1 MGATGLTD
9 PATIRQSALRM
20 EEPASPPSNATK
32 TVAAGRTDMQPQETA
47 RLRKR
52 AWFEYNQPI
61 SRKRTILLGVA
72 VWVAFFGLW
81 EVAAARNWINP
92 IFMPPPHRVVSTL
105 YTMVLERGFLADIA
119 ISVYRILASFALACL
134 VAVPLGIFMGSFR
147 VVYAAVNPIVSA
159 WRYLPAPA
167 FIPLLLM
174 WFGVGEGSKLAL
186 LFIGVIFFL
195 ITLIMDHTRAVRV
208 EIIETAKTL
217 GASRLQILSTI
228 VLPAVAPNI
237 VVSMR
242 QMLAVSWTYLVI
254 AEIIAS
260 TSGIGSVMM
269 RGQRFLKVDE
279 IMAGIVVIGI
289 LGLVFDYIFGFAHRI
304 LFPYVKSGER

>member
-1 MGATGLTD
+1 MRA
-9 PATIRQSALRM
+9 
-20 EEPASPPSNATK
+20 K
-32 TVAAGRTDMQPQETA
+32 GR
-47 RLRKR
+47 
-52 AWFEYNQPI
+52 WFEYNQPI
-61 SRKRTILLGVA
+61 SRTLTLLLGTA
-72 VWVAFFGLW
+72 IWIIFFGAW
-81 EVAAARNWINP
+81 ELASIRGWVNP
-92 IFMPPPHRVVSTL
+92 VFMPPPHRVISTL
-105 YTMVLERGFLADIA
+105 YTLIVERGFLADIA
-119 ISVYRILASFALACL
+119 VSIYRILASFALACL
-134 VAVPLGIFMGSFR
+134 VAIPLGILMGSFR
-147 VVYAAVNPIVSA
+147 IVNASLNPIVSA

-195 ITLIMDHTRAVRV
+195 VTLIMDHTRTVRG

-217 GASRLQILSTI
+217 GASRSQILTTI

-279 IMAGIVVIGI
+279 IMAGIVTIGV
-289 LGLVFDYIFGFAHRI
+289 LGLIFDFIFGFAHRL
-304 LFPYVKSGER
+304 LFPYVKSTER